1 MQQDTRELT
10 NAEAA
15 ALGLPGRE
23 PFHPF
28 EHLDWYEEASLGESS
43 DTARN
48 DEPTQLGTLE
58 APSGR
63 TGGGSRARGMDSG
76 KIPAIRPGQA
86 GDLAHGSAT
95 GSKTTEERCAAPA
108 PSRRIKSRK

>member
-1 MQQDTRELT
+1 MQDTRELT

-28 EHLDWYEEASLGESS
+28 EHLDWYEEVSVGESRN
-43 DTARN
+43 TLRN
-48 DEPTQLGTLE
+48 DEPTQLGSLE
-58 APSGR
+58 APAGR
-63 TGGGSRARGMDSG
+63 TGGGSRKGGMDSG

-108 PSRRIKSRK
+108 PSQRTMSRK

>member
-1 MQQDTRELT
+1 MQDTRALT

-28 EHLDWYEEASLGESS
+28 EHLDWYEEASLGESC

-58 APSGR
+58 APAGR
-63 TGGGSRARGMDSG
+63 TGGDSRKGGMDSVAVSR
-76 KIPAIRPGQA
+76 KRPGA
-86 GDLAHGSAT
+86 SGDLAHRNAT
-95 GSKTTEERCAAPA
+95 RSKTTEERCAAPA
-108 PSRRIKSRK
+108 SSQRTTSRK